1 MDESKPNG
9 AAGHE
14 QSEVD
19 ARAIG
24 KFGVGLAL
32 GVIAAAFLMW
42 FLFDQLA
49 ARNAAHQTPPA
60 PMEAANPQKAPPE
73 PRLEAQPRLDL
84 AKFRASE
91 EELVNSYGWIDPAK
105 GIVRIPISRA
115 MDLVAKEGLK

>member
-1 MDESKPNG
+1 MDESKPHG

-19 ARAIG
+19 ARAISE
-24 KFGVGLAL
+24 FGIGLGL

-42 FLFDQLA
+42 FVFDQFA
-49 ARNAAHQTPPA
+49 SSDNAHQTPPA
-60 PMEAANPQKAPPE
+60 PMEAANPQKTPPE
-73 PRLEAQPRLDL
+73 PRLEAQPRMDL
-84 AKFRASE
+84 SKFRASE
-91 EELVNSYGWIDPAK
+91 EERVNSYGWIDPAK